1 MFKYFLVLL
10 VAGGVIYAA
19 QHPDLLERLQLQ
31 DGPDLKVWVSQTHVS
46 TDNGLFNVLN
56 VQSRESQPIVIKSVL
71 MNDDP
76 KCVRMDQSLYRPG
89 APVKLGEVVR
99 FFLGM
104 ANFNACEP
112 VKVVITTDRGVATFN
127 FE

>member
-1 MFKYFLVLL
+1 MC
-10 VAGGVIYAA
+10 
-19 QHPDLLERLQLQ
+19 E
-31 DGPDLKVWVSQTHVS
+31 DGPKPLSS
-46 TDNGLFNVLN
+46 
-56 VQSRESQPIVIKSVL
+56 
-71 MNDDP
+71 
-76 KCVRMDQSLYRPG
+76 G

>member
-56 VQSRESQPIVIKSVL
+56 VQSRESQPIVIQERL
-71 MNDDP
+71 DERRPEMCEDGP
-76 KCVRMDQSLYRPG
+76 KPLSSGRAG
-89 APVKLGEVVR
+89 
-99 FFLGM
+99 
-104 ANFNACEP
+104 
-112 VKVVITTDRGVATFN
+112 KVG
-127 FE
+127 

>member
-46 TDNGLFNVLN
+46 LTTGSSTSSTC
-56 VQSRESQPIVIKSVL
+56 SRARASPSSS
-71 MNDDP
+71 
-76 KCVRMDQSLYRPG
+76 RAS
-89 APVKLGEVVR
+89 
-99 FFLGM
+99 
-104 ANFNACEP
+104 
-112 VKVVITTDRGVATFN
+112 
-127 FE
+127 